1 MLKEFV
7 EIKGHEDYE
16 ISAEGRVRKVDT
28 KKYKNQLMDRRR
40 RHAVALP
47 LDEGGME
54 VIYIQT
60 LIEEHFSKEDVED
73 YLKESG
79 EEKLPEYESILKK
92 YKEAAAKVEELES
105 KVAISSDTVTPKKPT
120 TFGKRCRKIR
130 NMETGEIFNSFAEAA
145 KHYGTTY
152 DKLYDS
158 IYNRGE
164 YNGQKFE
171 RI

>member
-16 ISAEGRVRKVDT
+16 ISAEGKVRKVDT

-47 LDEGGME
+47 IDDGGME

-60 LIEEHFSKEDVED
+60 LIEENFTSEDVEE
-73 YLKESG
+73 YLKVSG
-79 EEKLPEYESILKK
+79 EEKLPAYESILKK
-92 YKEAAAKVEELES
+92 YQEAAAKVAELEATVATSDSTATS
-105 KVAISSDTVTPKKPT
+105 KKSST
-120 TFGKRCRKIR
+120 GKRCKKIK

-152 DKLYDS
+152 DKFYDS

-164 YNGQKFE
+164 FNGQKFE

>member
-16 ISAEGRVRKVDT
+16 MSAEGKVRKVDT

-47 LDEGGME
+47 IDDGGME

-60 LIEEHFSKEDVED
+60 LIEENFTSEDVEE
-73 YLKESG
+73 YLKVSG
-79 EEKLPEYESILKK
+79 EEKLPPYESILKK
-92 YKEAAAKVEELES
+92 YQEAAAKVAELEATVATSNGAATS
-105 KVAISSDTVTPKKPT
+105 KKSST
-120 TFGKRCRKIR
+120 GKRCKKVR
-130 NMETGEIFNSFAEAA
+130 NMETGQIFNSFAEAA
-145 KHYGTTY
+145 KHYSTTY
-152 DKLYDS
+152 DKFYDS
-158 IYNRGE
+158 VYNRGE
-164 YNGQKFE
+164 FNGQKFE

>member
-16 ISAEGRVRKVDT
+16 ISAEGKVRKVDT

-47 LDEGGME
+47 IDDGGME

-60 LIEEHFSKEDVED
+60 LIEENFTSEDVEE
-73 YLKESG
+73 YLKVSG
-79 EEKLPEYESILKK
+79 EEKLSAYESILKK
-92 YKEAAAKVEELES
+92 YQEAAAKVAELEATVANSNGAATS
-105 KVAISSDTVTPKKPT
+105 KKSST
-120 TFGKRCRKIR
+120 GKRCKKIK
-130 NMETGEIFNSFAEAA
+130 NMETGDIFNSFAEAA

-152 DKLYDS
+152 DKFYDS

-164 YNGQKFE
+164 FNGQKFE

>member
-16 ISAEGRVRKVDT
+16 ISVEGKVRKVDT
-28 KKYKNQLMDRRR
+28 KKYKNQLTDRRR

-47 LDEGGME
+47 SNEGGME

-60 LIEEHFSKEDVED
+60 LIEENFSSEDAEK
-73 YLKESG
+73 YLKDSG
-79 EEKLPEYESILKK
+79 EEELPEYESILKK
-92 YKEAAAKVEELES
+92 YREAAAKVEELEA
-105 KVAISSDTVTPKKPT
+105 KAASSNTSSPKKT
-120 TFGKRCRKIR
+120 TSGKRCRKIR
-130 NMETGEIFNSFAEAA
+130 NVETGEIFNSFSEAA

-164 YNGQKFE
+164 YNGQRFE
-171 RI
+171 RL

>member
-1 MLKEFV
+1 
-7 EIKGHEDYE
+7 
-16 ISAEGRVRKVDT
+16 
-28 KKYKNQLMDRRR
+28 MDRRR
-40 RHAVALP
+40 RKAVALP

-105 KVAISSDTVTPKKPT
+105 KVAISSDTVTPKKT
-120 TFGKRCRKIR
+120 TSGKRCRKIR

-164 YNGQKFE
+164 YNGQRFE